1 MSEGSTKLRIAG
13 CTDTGVRRQHNEDHI
28 GYCQELGIAVLADGM
43 GGHQSGEIA
52 AHMAVESVVEKLK
65 NIASSQNA
73 GAITSSQLL
82 HFVSNTISHSNSM
95 IFQAAEA
102 LEKHKGMGT
111 TLVAAIIHGSR
122 LYAGHVGDSR
132 LYLYR
137 DQQLSRLTRDHSLV
151 QDLIDRGFYTEEEAR
166 TANVSHIVTRA
177 LGTKAEVEID
187 TVEHS
192 LRTGDLLLLCS
203 DGLSDMVADWRI
215 EEILRE
221 RLEQEKLE
229 QIAQRLVDQS
239 NRNGGK
245 DNISVILVQVAEIA
259 EDEALV
265 EN

>member
-1 MSEGSTKLRIAG
+1 MPEERLKLRIAG

-28 GYCQELGIAVLADGM
+28 GYCQELGVAVLADGM

-52 AHMAVESVVEKLK
+52 SHMAVESVVEKLK
-65 NIASSQNA
+65 AIAEDEKS
-73 GAITSSQLL
+73 GAITSSQLSTY
-82 HFVSNTISHSNSM
+82 VSNTISHSNSM

-111 TLVAAIIHGSR
+111 TLVATFIRDGR

-137 DQQLSRLTRDHSLV
+137 DDTLSRLTKDHSLL
-151 QDLIDRGFYTEEEAR
+151 QDLVDRGFYTEEEAR
-166 TANVSHIVTRA
+166 TANVGHIVTRA
-177 LGTKAEVEID
+177 LGTKESVEVD
-187 TVEHS
+187 TLEQE
-192 LRTGDLLLLCS
+192 LLPGDVLLLCS

-221 RLEQEKLE
+221 QAHHQQLELR
-229 QIAQRLVDQS
+229 AQHLVDQS

-245 DNISVILVQVAEIA
+245 DNISVILIELSGI
-259 EDEALV
+259 DD
-265 EN
+265 